1 MIWILDTLS
10 NRPAGEK
17 VELALSLGL
26 KLSEDYKHKVA
37 HKQKRE
43 ALKNRPQNGGNP
55 QRNADVSHV
64 I

>member
-17 VELALSLGL
+17 AELALSLGL
-26 KLSEDYKHKVA
+26 KSEDYKHKVA

-43 ALKNRPQNGGNP
+43 ALKNRPQNRGNP